1 MNGLFFQRVSGL
13 TSEEFAENMNN
24 GVVYFVKSGNQ
35 YVRVES
41 AAEFDAN
48 TIYYIQEAPAVSEE
62 LKDRILDKISSIG
75 QYNEHAKGVLVS
87 EGVTGITE
95 HTLKDITQDTQNLFV
110 EIDNLVGTPNIA
122 QYTVLEY
129 EMNTSGEYTTP
140 RRTTHPG
147 VSGREISVDTATLSS
162 GFEYDTTYPGY
173 YATGIVNEDNST
185 VFTVYIKRKQFMVT
199 LDCDGG
205 YIVQDGAQY
214 STYSVPVYFYGDV
227 RSVKRQ
233 YSAIKTG
240 YTFTDWTGTDTM
252 PSHDITI
259 TASYTINS
267 YTASWYV
274 DDTLY
279 STSTFEYGATITPP
293 STSPTKTG
301 YTFTGWSP
309 TPTTMPAENV
319 SFVAQWSADTYNLTV
334 NYVTEDSAAAPPSV
348 TLPVEY
354 NTRYSVTSPDLWGY
368 TPDNATATGIMP
380 ANDYTVT
387 VTYYLNTYTVTWATP
402 SSSTTESVVY
412 KSMPVGVPTP
422 TREGYIFDTW
432 QPAVTAQP
440 PYDITYNAMWIPGSN
455 IQYKIK
461 VYTMDTSG
469 NYDSGVITTYN
480 DGTTGDFV
488 NAETILPALGQGYYY
503 ARPAGYDYMGYINAD
518 GSSIFTVFIARYTYT
533 LTFQLKYTTGS
544 GGVRRYVDYS
554 INQVYFGSTITYP
567 TMPDVDGSGYKFI
580 GWSPSGQATMPSDN
594 LTIIGEYSLL
604 YSIRFNLNGGTASY
618 TWSYTSY
625 DSTNDILTVK
635 GTCYDN
641 VPAITMS
648 KSGYT
653 FGGWDQ
659 PAPTTFSS
667 LVDDQSAQLRVY
679 RARWNSVTPTNATY
693 QVSFAWYFGDP
704 LNPDEDYEYNRNQF
718 WKTFKATSGTAID
731 VWNVKLSK
739 TENNTTTYYAIVTT
753 SGYAYT
759 GPDMSYSTNGQIT
772 KNTMYQILER
782 NNDWIRVG
790 TNKWIWTGMT
800 DDTYGWLF
808 SSGLWMDNT
817 LDVWTSLESSTVS
830 TLVRILQDG
839 YPADSYIFIPEY
851 TESITIEGTP
861 SVGDKLYYTSGT
873 VFSDNSTQLAMPFR
887 PYKVINGEITPLME

>member
-62 LKDRILDKISSIG
+62 LKDQILDKISSIG

-140 RRTTHPG
+140 SRTTHPG

-199 LDCDGG
+199 FDCDGG
-205 YIVQDGAQY
+205 YIVQDGVQH
-214 STYSVPVYFYGDV
+214 STYSVPVYFYADL
-227 RSVKRQ
+227 RPVKRQ

-240 YTFTDWTGTDTM
+240 YTFTGWTGTDTM
-252 PSHDITI
+252 PSRDITI
-259 TASYTINS
+259 TALYTINS

-334 NYVTEDSAAAPPSV
+334 NYVTEDSAAAPPPV
-348 TLPVEY
+348 TLPVAY

-368 TPDNATATGIMP
+368 TPDAATATGIMP
-380 ANDYTVT
+380 ASNYTVT
-387 VTYYLNTYTVTWATP
+387 VTYYLNTYTVTWLTP

-422 TREGYIFDTW
+422 TREGYVFDTW
-432 QPAVTAQP
+432 RPAVTAQP
-440 PYDITYNAMWIPGSN
+440 PYDITYSAMWIPKNN

-469 NYDSGVITTYN
+469 NYDNGTVTTYN
-480 DGTTGDFV
+480 NGTSGDFV
-488 NAETILPALGQGYYY
+488 NAETILPALSRGYYY

-518 GSSIFTVFIARYTYT
+518 GSSVFTVFIARYTYT
-533 LTFQLKYTTGS
+533 LAFKLEYESEGY
-544 GGVRRYVDYS
+544 VRRYVNYS
-554 INQVYFGSTITYP
+554 TNQVYFGATITYP

-580 GWSPSGQATMPSDN
+580 GWSPSGQATMPPND

-604 YSIRFNLNGGTASY
+604 YPIRFYLNGGTASY

-625 DSTNDILTVK
+625 DSTNDILTVR
-635 GTCYDN
+635 GTYDDN
-641 VPAITMS
+641 VPVITMS

-653 FGGWDQ
+653 FAGWDTA
-659 PAPTTFSS
+659 PPTTFSELFYES
-667 LVDDQSAQLRVY
+667 SEDSQSAQLKIY
-679 RARWNSVTPTNATY
+679 NARWNSVTPVNSTY
-693 QVSFAWYFGDP
+693 QVSFAWYFGDQ
-704 LNPDEDYEYNRNQF
+704 DYEYNKNQM
-718 WKTFKATSGTAID
+718 WKTFTATSGTTID
-731 VWNVKLSK
+731 AWDVKLSK
-739 TENNTTTYYAIVTT
+739 TENGTTTYYTIATT
-753 SGYAYT
+753 DGYVYT
-759 GPDMSYSTNGQIT
+759 GPGMSYGTNGRVT
-772 KNTMYQILER
+772 KNRMYQIFGR
-782 NNDWIRVG
+782 SDDWIRVG
-790 TNKWIWTGMT
+790 PQQWVWAGMT

-808 SSGLWMDNT
+808 SSGLWMDDT
-817 LDVWTSLESSTVS
+817 LAVWTSVESGVVREIVS
-830 TLVRILQDG
+830 LLHRY
-839 YPADSYIFIPEY
+839 YPADSYIFKPEY
-851 TESITIEGTP
+851 IESMVVEGVP
-861 SVGDKLYYTSGT
+861 SVGNILYYTSGT
-873 VFSDNSTQLAMPFR
+873 VLSDNSTRIAMPFR